1 MDSTNYIEVVKYHRD
16 DVLFREGDDGGC
28 MYLVESGAV
37 GIIARYGTPKAK
49 LLAEL
54 RAGDFFG
61 EMGMVRGFPRSAT
74 AIILEADTCLSAI
87 TWDTLGSY
95 IVRAPAK
102 IVMLMQQLSNRIAE
116 TNDMYLSAC
125 NAVTELIEDRD
136 RLAEEIVTLKNMLPN
151 PDAEIKP
158 LSMVQKK
165 AVDEALKKMDSK
177 YKNYINGYTGHS
189 YSRFARK

>member
-1 MDSTNYIEVVKYHRD
+1 MESTNYIEVVKYHRD
-16 DVLFREGDDGGC
+16 DILFREGDEGGC
-28 MYLVESGAV
+28 MYLVESGSV
-37 GIIARYGTPKAK
+37 GIIARYGTPEAK
-49 LLAEL
+49 LLAQL
-54 RAGDFFG
+54 HTGDFFG

-95 IVRAPAK
+95 IVRSPAK

-136 RLAEEIVTLKNMLPN
+136 RLAEENIALKNMLPD
-151 PDAEIKP
+151 PTAELKP

-165 AVDEALKKMDSK
+165 AVDEALQKMNSK
-177 YKNYINGYTGHS
+177 YRNYINGYSGRS
-189 YSRFARK
+189 YSRFARR